1 MNYDNPKLTT
11 FKIFGMSIEFFSVL
25 YGSFLILWG
34 VIISFISLSNSFT
47 SYIPSIL
54 GLPILIFS
62 LLSIKFINKKKLFM
76 HIVVIFGLLILF
88 GGFDLF
94 RSIISGNLFVNLWGD
109 VSKLMMLL
117 TGIFFVYQCVRSF
130 IHARKMRELNNI

>member
-1 MNYDNPKLTT
+1 MKDIDPKLLTY
-11 FKIFGMSIEFFSVL
+11 KVFGMSIEFFSIF

-34 VIISFISLSNSFT
+34 IIISFISLSNSFT

-62 LLSIKFINKKKLFM
+62 LLSIKFINKKKIFM
-76 HIVVIFGLLILF
+76 HIVVFFGLLVLF
-88 GGFDLF
+88 GGFDFF
-94 RSIISGNLFVNLWGD
+94 RSVISGNLFNNLWGD
-109 VSKLMMLL
+109 TSKLMMFL
-117 TGIFFVYQCVRSF
+117 TGLFYVYQCVRSF